1 MKHLYPFLAFLIFC
15 QIINGQTLNDLSFGT
30 NDTFEIMT
38 WNLETFPKNNQQ
50 TVDYVSQI
58 IDALDVDMVVIQE
71 ITDIPAFNQL
81 TNSLS
86 NYNGYIESTYY
97 DGLAIL
103 YKPSVV
109 EINAI
114 YRIYDT
120 SQYWNTF
127 PRAPMVIDITYNN
140 QHVYIIN
147 NHLKCCG
154 DGVLVLNNSS
164 DEEYRRYEAI
174 NLLKSY
180 IDTNLQN
187 ENVIVLGDMNDE
199 LTDSPS
205 NNVFQNIL
213 DDSADYLFTDYDIAS
228 GNSTDWSYPS
238 WPSHLDHIL
247 ITNELFDEF
256 ALPSANIQTIK
267 VDDYLSGGFTEYDTN
282 VSDHRPVAL
291 KLTIDSNL
299 GTEDLSFNKTT
310 SLTNYPNPFR
320 YETTFSFSL
329 SNRNYK
335 LEVVNILGQTVFLK
349 NLDQGQSSFK
359 WHPKGIS
366 QGIYFARLSQGNQ
379 VIATRKL
386 VLSH

>member
-1 MKHLYPFLAFLIFC
+1 
-15 QIINGQTLNDLSFGT
+15 
-30 NDTFEIMT
+30 MT

-50 TVDYVSQI
+50 TIDYASQI
-58 IDALDVDMVVIQE
+58 IEALDVDFIAIQE

-81 TNSLS
+81 ANSLS
-86 NYNGYIESTYY
+86 NYNGYVESTYY

-109 EINAI
+109 EINNI
-114 YRIYDT
+114 YRIYST
-120 SQYWNTF
+120 SQYWNAF

-140 QHVYIIN
+140 QQVFIIN

-154 DGVLVLNNSS
+154 DGTLLLNNTN
-164 DEEYRRYEAI
+164 DEEYRRYEAV

-199 LTDSPS
+199 LTDTQS

-238 WPSHLDHIL
+238 WPSHLDHVL

-256 ALPSANIQTIK
+256 ALPSATIQTIK

-299 GTEDLSFNKTT
+299 GTEDMSFNKTP
-310 SLTNYPNPFR
+310 SLTNYPNPFKF
-320 YETTFSFSL
+320 ETTFSFSL
-329 SNRNYK
+329 SNANYK
-335 LEVVNILGQTVFLK
+335 LEVVNILGQTVFSK
-349 NLDQGQSSFK
+349 NLDLGESSFK
-359 WHPKGIS
+359 WHPNGMP
-366 QGIYFARLSQGNQ
+366 QGVYFARLWQGNR
-379 VIATRKL
+379 VIGTRKL
-386 VLSH
+386 VLTH

>member
-50 TVDYVSQI
+50 TIDYVSQTI
-58 IDALDVDMVVIQE
+58 EALDVDFVAIQE
-71 ITDIPAFNQL
+71 ITDITAFNQL
-81 TNSLS
+81 ANSLS
-86 NYNGYIESTYY
+86 NYNGYIESTNY

-109 EINAI
+109 EINTI

-154 DGVLVLNNSS
+154 DGTLVLNNSS

-228 GNSTDWSYPS
+228 GSRTDWSYPS

-299 GTEDLSFNKTT
+299 GTEDLSFNKTL

-329 SNRNYK
+329 SNRNSK
-335 LEVVNILGQTVFLK
+335 LEVVSILGQTVFFK
-349 NLDQGQSSFK
+349 NLDQRESSFK
-359 WHPKGIS
+359 WQPNGMP
-366 QGIYFARLSQGNQ
+366 QGIYFARLWQGNQ

-386 VLSH
+386 ILAN